1 MAFVKDPNGISIE
14 LLQKGDALKPQLPW
28 SEMPNQGSW

>member
-14 LLQKGDALKPQLPW
+14 LLQEGQPLAPAEPWRSLPNVGTW
-28 SEMPNQGSW
+28 